1 MKKLLSLL
9 IVIISLFTAV
19 FAEEVFLPDPKD
31 ANGCVYDELNI
42 LSEESLKYI
51 NGTNKDLE
59 NKTKGQ
65 IAIVLV
71 KSLQGYDDQAYAVKI
86 FDKWK
91 IGGEN
96 DNGTLILLCIPEGRF
111 FIMTGYETEGFIPD
125 SITAQIRRNAAK
137 YFPAGDR
144 SGKNKKDYELGIL
157 EAYNEILDL
166 YKKEY
171 NLDIINSVEPDYSLK
186 DEKSDFSPIP
196 VLLQLIFII
205 FFVISMAKINRTRAY
220 RARRRGRR
228 YFYDRD
234 DDDDDDDE
242 FFGPFGGFF
251 GGGFGSGSSGGG
263 FGGFS
268 GGGGSTGG
276 GGSGGSW

>member
-1 MKKLLSLL
+1 M
-9 IVIISLFTAV
+9 
-19 FAEEVFLPDPKD
+19 
-31 ANGCVYDELNI
+31 YDELNI

-65 IAIVLV
+65 VAIVLV
-71 KSLQGYDDQAYAVKI
+71 KSLQGYDDQSYAVKI

-144 SGKNKKDYELGIL
+144 SGKNKRDYELGIL

-171 NLDIINSVEPDYSLK
+171 NLEIINSVEPDYSVNS
-186 DEKSDFSPIP
+186 DTSDFGTIAIL
-196 VLLQLIFII
+196 VQIILLLLFINI
-205 FFVISMAKINRTRAY
+205 MAKISRSRGY
-220 RARRRGRR
+220 RGRR
-228 YFYDRD
+228 RRHFYD
-234 DDDDDDDE
+234 DDDDDS
-242 FFGPFGGFF
+242 FGPFGGFF
-251 GGGFGSGSSGGG
+251 GGGSFGGGSGGG

>member
-1 MKKLLSLL
+1 MKKLLSFL

-19 FAEEVFLPDPKD
+19 FAEEVFVPDPKD
-31 ANGCVYDELNI
+31 ANGYVYDELNI

-65 IAIVLV
+65 VAIVLV
-71 KSLQGYDDQAYAVKI
+71 KSLQGYDDQSYAVKI

-144 SGKNKKDYELGIL
+144 SGKNKRDYELGIL

-171 NLDIINSVEPDYSLK
+171 NLEIINSVEPDYSINS
-186 DEKSDFSPIP
+186 DASDFGTIAIL
-196 VLLQLIFII
+196 VQIILLLLFINI
-205 FFVISMAKINRTRAY
+205 MAKISRSRGY
-220 RARRRGRR
+220 RGRR
-228 YFYDRD
+228 RRHFYD
-234 DDDDDDDE
+234 DDDDDS
-242 FFGPFGGFF
+242 FGPFGGFF
-251 GGGFGSGSSGGG
+251 GGGSFGGGSGGG